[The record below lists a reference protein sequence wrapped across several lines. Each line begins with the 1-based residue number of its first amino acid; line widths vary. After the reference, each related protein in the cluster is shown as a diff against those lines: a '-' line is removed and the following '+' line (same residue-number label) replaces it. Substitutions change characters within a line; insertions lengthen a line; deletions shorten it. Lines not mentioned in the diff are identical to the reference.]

1 MKVELLTLC
10 DYAVAVPGGKLTI
23 VGTFDRLTPPKLPFQ
38 QPSFFLV
45 GKIRFDASE
54 VGEKRLKFAFTDPD
68 GKEIGALPE
77 VKVPV
82 AIRDE
87 EYTAAMQ
94 LVLRIN
100 GLPITQAGDH
110 AVVVQIDGN
119 TEATLLLTIQVPPSP
134 PTRG

>member
-23 VGTFDRLTPPKLPFQ
+23 VGTFDRLTPPKVPFQ
-38 QPSFFLV
+38 QPSFYLV
-45 GKIRFDASE
+45 GKIRFDATE
-54 VGEKRLKFAFTDPD
+54 VGEKRIKFVFTDPD
-68 GKEIGALPE
+68 NKEIGALPE

-94 LVLRIN
+94 VVLRIN
-100 GLPITQAGDH
+100 GLPINQAGDH
-110 AVVVQIDGN
+110 SVMLQIDGV
-119 TEATLLLTIQVPPSP
+119 TEATLQLTIQVGPPKP
-134 PTRG
+134 NRG

>member
-1 MKVELLTLC
+1 MKVELLTLA

-23 VGTFDRLTPPKLPFQ
+23 VGTFDRLALPKLPFQ

-45 GKIRFDASE
+45 GKFRFDATE
-54 VGEKRLKFAFTDPD
+54 VGERRLKFVFTDPD

-94 LVLRIN
+94 VVLRIN
-100 GLPITQAGDH
+100 GLPLTQVGDH
-110 AVVVQIDGN
+110 SVNVVIDGR
-119 TEATLLLTIQVPPSP
+119 TEGSASLTIQLDKPKVS
-134 PTRG
+134 

>member
-1 MKVELLTLC
+1 VKVELLTLC

-45 GKIRFDASE
+45 GKFRFEASE
-54 VGEKRLKFAFTDPD
+54 VGEKRLKFVFTDPD
-68 GKEIGALPE
+68 GREIGALPE

-94 LVLRIN
+94 VVLCIN
-100 GLPITQAGDH
+100 GLPLAQAGDH
-110 AVVVQIDGN
+110 SVMVQIDGK
-119 TEATLLLTIQVPPSP
+119 TEASLLLTIQLARPKPNK
-134 PTRG
+134 G

>member
-45 GKIRFDASE
+45 GKIRFDATE
-54 VGEKRLKFAFTDPD
+54 VGEKRLKFIFTDPD

-100 GLPITQAGDH
+100 GLPITQVGDH

-119 TEATLLLTIQVPPSP
+119 TEATLLLTIQLAPGQPKH
-134 PTRG
+134 G

>member
-1 MKVELLTLC
+1 VKIELLTLA

-23 VGTFDRLTPPKLPFQ
+23 VGTFDRLMLPKLPFQ

-45 GKIRFDASE
+45 GKFRFDAAE
-54 VGEKRLKFAFTDPD
+54 VGEKRLKFVFSDPD

-94 LVLRIN
+94 VVLRIN
-100 GLPITQAGDH
+100 GLPLTQAGDH
-110 AVVVQIDGN
+110 SVTVLIDDR
-119 TEATLLLTIQVPPSP
+119 TEATITLTIQVHRAP
-134 PTRG
+134 GG